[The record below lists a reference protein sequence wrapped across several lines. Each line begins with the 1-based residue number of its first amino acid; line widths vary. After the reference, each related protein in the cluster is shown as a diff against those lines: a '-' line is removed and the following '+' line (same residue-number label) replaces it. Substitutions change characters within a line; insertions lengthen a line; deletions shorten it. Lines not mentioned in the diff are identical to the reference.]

1 MGWFSDS
8 LTKLKDATASEPVQC
23 PRGWG
28 EVPFNAKGP
37 PLPPFFSVSRVCRIG
52 GVEHCGDCGH
62 PFNPHAVEALRES
75 LSQLESLQREGTLS
89 EAESAIRRRMVV
101 EFGRDRPEEGLRI
114 ARMLVELE
122 RDRPGEGFRIAAWVV
137 GTLGVVVTVSGLWLA
152 YFAKFWAWIAIAGGV
167 MLAVSVSLAVV
178 SGSRREN
185 DTSLD

>member
-1 MGWFSDS
+1 M
-8 LTKLKDATASEPVQC
+8 
-23 PRGWG
+23 
-28 EVPFNAKGP
+28 
-37 PLPPFFSVSRVCRIG
+37 PPFFSVSRVCRIG

-75 LSQLESLQREGTLS
+75 LSQLESLQGEGILS

-101 EFGRDRPEEGLRI
+101 EFG
-114 ARMLVELE
+114 

>member
-1 MGWFSDS
+1 
-8 LTKLKDATASEPVQC
+8 
-23 PRGWG
+23 
-28 EVPFNAKGP
+28 
-37 PLPPFFSVSRVCRIG
+37 
-52 GVEHCGDCGH
+52 
-62 PFNPHAVEALRES
+62 
-75 LSQLESLQREGTLS
+75 
-89 EAESAIRRRMVV
+89 MVV